1 MEEKEKYENMYERL
15 VSYEKGIHE
24 QNQRRIRIGL
34 KCILVIPLIFL
45 LLLFWT
51 GSNKVV
57 FLILWIVSLFGI
69 ADYLISVE
77 YIDYNL
83 QEKLNEICSED
94 QGTVDALLGQKLDTV
109 GEGIRH
115 MVEKLD
121 DSLNFE
127 LEPEETSEKET
138 EVAELEEHR

>member
-51 GSNKVV
+51 DSNKVV

-69 ADYLISVE
+69 AVYLISVE

-127 LEPEETSEKET
+127 LELEETSEKET